1 MKKLGLA
8 VFLMAVTGSHAQWI
22 KCNAEK
28 LGKTDIAYYIEKGDT
43 IAKKWTETESGERFV
58 TSISRKDYCEVWKM
72 NDFNYLS
79 VLLDNPDIKTETD
92 KYYNVRILMD
102 SNLCITDLA
111 YVRKSTKG
119 TEFVLSVN
127 SQEIDMLKTDSIKEI
142 EIENTGEKYILDSRE
157 NNLDVNFIKKSAGI
171 IWPDKK
177 VLTNKT

>member
-8 VFLMAVTGSHAQWI
+8 VMLLAAAGANAQWT
-22 KCNAEK
+22 KSDSFK
-28 LGKTDIAYYIEKGDT
+28 TGKTDISFYIEKGDT
-43 IAKKWTETESGERFV
+43 IAKKWTETESGERFI
-58 TSISRKDYCEVWKM
+58 TSINRKDYCEVWRM
-72 NDFNYLS
+72 NNFNYLS
-79 VLLDNPDIKTETD
+79 VLLDSPEIKIEKD

-102 SNLCITDLA
+102 SNLYITDLA
-111 YVRKSTKG
+111 YARKSTKG

-171 IWPDKK
+171 VWPDKK